1 MPDSR
6 TGLGASLA
14 AVRALLGQRWRA
26 GVLALV
32 GLALA
37 VPTVW
42 LPTFR
47 LVLSDAGRGAIL
59 SEETAW
65 SWGRSVMRGGPERV
79 FGNDQ
84 GLVLLLVAL
93 LLGLAGAVVWLL
105 VPGVTGLLLGLLGV
119 AVVTSRL
126 ATSVAQRL
134 GRAAEVAIYQ
144 PTGLDVRSYTLPGA
158 VLETASAVVLVV
170 SLVVMVVQALRWVR
184 TPPVGLTGAGPTSE
198 GTPSG
203 GAGGLEPGS
212 EPAPAVAAAR
222 VGVARLAPERD
233 LTPGDRRL
241 GGEPVSFTDRPR
253 DDGSDRSR

>member
-1 MPDSR
+1 MPVGRSGR
-6 TGLGASLA
+6 VTGLGTSLA
-14 AVRALLGQRWRA
+14 AAWALLARRWHA
-26 GVLALV
+26 GVLVLV
-32 GLALA
+32 GVGLA

-47 LVLSDAGRGAIL
+47 LSLSDAGRGALL
-59 SEETAW
+59 SEENAW
-65 SWGRSVMRGGPERV
+65 SWGRSVLRGGPERV
-79 FGNDQ
+79 FGNEQ

-93 LLGLAGAVVWLL
+93 ALGLIGALVWLL
-105 VPGVTGLLLGLLGV
+105 VPGVVGLLLALV
-119 AVVTSRL
+119 AVAIVTSRVV
-126 ATSVAQRL
+126 TSVAQRL
-134 GRAAEVAIYQ
+134 GRAAEVEVYT

-170 SLVVMVVQALRWVR
+170 ALAVMVVQALRWVR
-184 TPPVGLTGAGPTSE
+184 VPAAGGE
-198 GTPSG
+198 G
-203 GAGGLEPGS
+203 GADEREVAEVGEPGS
-212 EPAPAVAAAR
+212 RPAEAAR